1 MLEALCTTAFS
12 DTRSRRAMAALLRPS
27 GIHASRPLARRGETW
42 IALTFGLMHGLAFAA
57 LPGQLDLSRGA
68 LVTTL
73 LGVNLGIELT
83 QLIVVALI
91 MPLADRAQP
100 NPDLSDRP
108 RDSRRVRGG
117 PGIRLDRR
125 ALEHGQPRP
134 FGVAAPRARK
144 RPARRTHE
152 PMPPGN
158 MTISLTDP
166 FMMSTLNHWVQATP
180 VYASLLSPRQGPG
193 PPDPDR

>member
-125 ALEHGQPRP
+125 AH
-134 FGVAAPRARK
+134 
-144 RPARRTHE
+144 H
-152 PMPPGN
+152 
-158 MTISLTDP
+158 
-166 FMMSTLNHWVQATP
+166 
-180 VYASLLSPRQGPG
+180 
-193 PPDPDR
+193 PDQLQ